1 MQYITQS
8 HCLGIKLHKINQLA
22 APGSGLAALRDA
34 LRKGVEA
41 SPLSKEELSEKAG
54 LSRKSLYNLLEGRA
68 DPRLS
73 SVEALA
79 HALGLDL
86 FVAPRAVSQM
96 RLHETAQ
103 PGRSNHSTISRL
115 LADHGR
121 DMKAP

>member
-1 MQYITQS
+1 MHATPPS
-8 HCLGIKLHKINQLA
+8 SPLRSSSA
-22 APGSGLAALRDA
+22 TLRDT
-34 LRKGVEA
+34 LRKAVEA
-41 SPLSKEELSEKAG
+41 SPLSKEELAEKAG

-86 FVAPRAVSQM
+86 FVAPRALAQM
-96 RLHETAQ
+96 RIHETAK
-103 PGRSNHSTISRL
+103 PGRSSHSTISKL

-121 DMKAP
+121 DVKAP

>member
-1 MQYITQS
+1 M
-8 HCLGIKLHKINQLA
+8 HKTSSSSTPRSL
-22 APGSGLAALRDA
+22 SAALRDGLLKA
-34 LRKGVEA
+34 VEA
-41 SPLSKEELSEKAG
+41 SPLSKEELAEKAG

-86 FVAPRAVSQM
+86 FVAPKALAQM
-96 RLHETAQ
+96 GLQEAAK
-103 PGRSNHSTISRL
+103 PGRSSHSSISRL

-121 DMKAP
+121 GVKAP

>member
-1 MQYITQS
+1 M
-8 HCLGIKLHKINQLA
+8 HKTSPSS
-22 APGSGLAALRDA
+22 APRSLSAALREGLLKA
-34 LRKGVEA
+34 VET
-41 SPLSKEELSEKAG
+41 SPLSKEELAEKAG

-86 FVAPRAVSQM
+86 FVAPKALGQM
-96 RLHETAQ
+96 GLQKAAK
-103 PGRSNHSTISRL
+103 PGRSSYSSISRL

-121 DMKAP
+121 GVKAP